1 MSQSA
6 TETNAVASARQ
17 HLTEVA
23 GIPGY
28 MATRTGGERT
38 AETSKVYDGGELD
51 PETLS
56 SPAETGNIVVGKP
69 YRPMVHGS
77 ILKTMDA
84 QVGRYRTTIKVWDAD
99 PDLGP
104 IGQPRIYANA
114 LLVRLAW
121 PEGDANSSDPQ
132 NFELEWAVGPPA

>member
-23 GIPGY
+23 GMPGY

-38 AETSKVYDGGELD
+38 AETSKVRDGGKLNA
-51 PETLS
+51 ETLS
-56 SPAETGNIVVGKP
+56 SPAETGNIVTGKP
-69 YRPMVHGS
+69 YRPMVHGA
-77 ILKTMDA
+77 ILKAWDQ
-84 QVGRYRTTIKVWDAD
+84 QVGRLRTTIKVWDAD

-104 IGQPRIYANA
+104 IGEPRTHANA

-121 PEGDANSSDPQ
+121 PEHDASSSDAGM
-132 NFELEWAVGPPA
+132 FELEFAVGSMA